1 MIQTLRTMFTA
12 HPSSVDESYGQHF
25 GVAISYAARL
35 FAAGFCAFVHAIL
48 PFAFEKTASGMI
60 RSMVA
65 DMDRRAGART
75 ASQQGEAVRGVMGR
89 PEAA

>member
-12 HPSSVDESYGQHF
+12 HPSSINESYGQHF
-25 GVAISYAARL
+25 GVALSYAARL
-35 FAAGFCAFVHAIL
+35 FAAGFCALVHAIL

-60 RSMVA
+60 RGMVA
-65 DMDRRAGART
+65 DMDRRAGAR
-75 ASQQGEAVRGVMGR
+75 AVQHGDAVPGAMRR